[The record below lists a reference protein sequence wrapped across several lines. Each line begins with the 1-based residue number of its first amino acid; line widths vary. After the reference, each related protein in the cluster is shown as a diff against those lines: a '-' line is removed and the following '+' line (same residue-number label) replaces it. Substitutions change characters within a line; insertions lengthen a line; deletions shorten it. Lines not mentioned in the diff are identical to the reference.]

1 LWTNNKDNHV
11 RYLVCGNDRFLL
23 TGYKQ
28 QIVLAEEKQSV
39 FQTGETV
46 LAVKQDDFSQNINN
60 IALNGEAKLSGTK
73 VSLVQN
79 VKNKAGSFFT
89 TQKIHMASGENFG
102 FSTYFEME
110 TSGYDP
116 NYGIGDGFTFIVSKK
131 TVDLGAIA
139 EGMGYLGLNNSLAV
153 IFDFY
158 DNGGQNPMSIA
169 LGVNGAITTSNTQ
182 FSSNFTGSQVW
193 RIWIDYSQET
203 LTLEVRVNQE
213 DKIRPQS
220 AFIVSG
226 DKTVFVKWVDATPVN
241 SFVLGIEALP
251 ELNLL
256 TEEDNTTLTNLR
268 EQYNTLTEDQLRFL
282 DSNYEEQLQLYEQY
296 LALKIEIRGYVNN
309 NLTESDY
316 TTNNWE
322 AIQQILR
329 IAEDL
334 TTSYKSIEQIAEYD
348 LDAYK
353 ASIDAIKT
361 IATQLEDAKVAK
373 KLEIDA
379 ILENYNKEDY
389 SPANWNEI
397 LQIIGDAKT
406 AVDGLSDINDVSNS
420 DVAEV
425 KNDTDAVKTST
436 NCCTNCFRRSKD

>member
-1 LWTNNKDNHV
+1 
-11 RYLVCGNDRFLL
+11 
-23 TGYKQ
+23 
-28 QIVLAEEKQSV
+28 
-39 FQTGETV
+39 
-46 LAVKQDDFSQNINN
+46 
-60 IALNGEAKLSGTK
+60 
-73 VSLVQN
+73 
-79 VKNKAGSFFT
+79 
-89 TQKIHMASGENFG
+89 
-102 FSTYFEME
+102 
-110 TSGYDP
+110 
-116 NYGIGDGFTFIVSKK
+116 
-131 TVDLGAIA
+131 
-139 EGMGYLGLNNSLAV
+139 MGYLGLNNSLAV